1 VLGAGPGAR
10 PPGWNDLAALP
21 YTRAVLD
28 EALRLYP
35 PAWVITRRAAADD
48 ALAGVDVPAGTLII
62 LSPWLLHR
70 RAASWPDPSAFDPAR
85 FLDAGGRAPGS
96 RPSGD
101 YLPFGAGPRL
111 CSGGRR
117 PGARRAAA
125 RTARGRRPR
134 GATAGRGAG
143 HPAPPR
149 RPAAAART
157 PLRAACAGQAPGRWL
172 WSAVQAN
179 RSATGQ
185 VFTIEAAGTPA
196 VIARSQPISCQSS

>member
-1 VLGAGPGAR
+1 VRDELVTLVIAGHETVASALTWTLHLLAAHPGAQDQVGAELDTVLGDGPGAR

-48 ALAGVDVPAGTLII
+48 ALAGVDIPEGTLII

-111 CSGGRR
+111 CIGRDLALVE
-117 PGARRAAA
+117 GVLVLAGLL
-125 RTARGRRPR
+125 RGRRVSAVR
-134 GATAGRGAG
+134 T
-143 HPAPPR
+143 APPR
-149 RPAAAART
+149 VEALVTLRPRGGL
-157 PLRAACAGQAPGRWL
+157 PLRLEPR
-172 WSAVQAN
+172 
-179 RSATGQ
+179 
-185 VFTIEAAGTPA
+185 
-196 VIARSQPISCQSS
+196 